1 MQNIGSVIY
10 NRLRITILSPT
21 DKYKAESSRGE
32 EGRIGR
38 ARGIKDTAKIPHGSE
53 NQLTWTQI
61 CYVYVA
67 LWFCWISNSR
77 SIWDLFLLLGC
88 LKPGCENM
96 FLVLL

>member
-53 NQLTWTQI
+53 NQLTWTQMG
-61 CYVYVA
+61 
-67 LWFCWISNSR
+67 SGT
-77 SIWDLFLLLGC
+77 LG
-88 LKPGCENM
+88 LTWYLHVFVM
-96 FLVLL
+96 FM